1 MNTNKTTALRV
12 VGLTLTTLPLY
23 LTNQSDLT
31 KGLISGMGI
40 GLLLLSFISKIKAQ
54 KAI

>member
-1 MNTNKTTALRV
+1 MKTNKTIVLRII
-12 VGLTLTTLPLY
+12 GLTLTTLPLF
-23 LTNQSDLT
+23 LTNQSDWT